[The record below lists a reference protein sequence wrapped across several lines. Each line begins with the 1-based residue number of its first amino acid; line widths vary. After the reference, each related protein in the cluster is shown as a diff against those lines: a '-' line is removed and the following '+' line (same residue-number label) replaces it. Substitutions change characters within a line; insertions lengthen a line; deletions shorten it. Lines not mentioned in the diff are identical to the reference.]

1 MAFNDNDDLD
11 LSYMDENPNETNG
24 QSTLKSEPEDNV
36 DFYDDDFDPNA
47 NSEQNMADATAVD
60 PNNEEV
66 KDEKT
71 EEIKPSGENYS
82 EITDQAQQESNGSR
96 KRKERDDDDEFTQAQ
111 TPSVSQTPQPSASTG
126 MQQAPSF
133 GQTAT
138 QALDIKQ
145 LPIEITEETIREW
158 ANTVNV
164 ENDIEELKFDE
175 HKQNGKSKG

>member
-11 LSYMDENPNETNG
+11 LSYMDENPNDTNG

-36 DFYDDDFDPNA
+36 DFYDDDFDSNV
-47 NSEQNMADATAVD
+47 NTEQNMADAPAVD
-60 PNNEEV
+60 TKDEEV

-71 EEIKPSGENYS
+71 EESKSSGENQFAN
-82 EITDQAQQESNGSR
+82 TDQARHESNGSR
-96 KRKERDDDDEFTQAQ
+96 KRKERDDDDDFTETQ
-111 TPSVSQTPQPSASTG
+111 TPSVSQTPQPPTSTA
-126 MQQAPSF
+126 MQQAPSY

-145 LPIEITEETIREW
+145 LPIDITEETIRDW
-158 ANTVNV
+158 ANSVNV
-164 ENDIEELKFDE
+164 ENEIDELKFDE